1 MDVLEKSREMLTA
14 LTTFPYYVVVPP
26 TTGHASWQETSAIAF
41 ALECIGSNS
50 KHLPSRL
57 GATRITVNPKAS
69 SVEDAVTRYSRTTI
83 ALEPHTD
90 SSQQDHPHSIVIFGM
105 SRPDEMGGETQMVVV
120 DELIAS
126 LDSDTADLL
135 RQPIWALGKQPKPIL
150 ETRPD
155 TGETR
160 ISYYRKQ
167 LERSLELGTSLSQQQ
182 HAALSALD
190 ATITRLAAKRSFCL
204 EKGETLLINN
214 HKVLHGRT
222 ALAEESNRLMIRY
235 RLRADFAT
243 CSHAL
248 RSEGTVT
255 PGIVERLMHAAS
267 RLEEQG
273 RNTQARILRS
283 DKALFGDLTESS
295 ESELLKNKSIDSE
308 HSMGDVRKAL
318 REKRFS
324 EAESMLEQMA
334 QENDGSFDVPYFLSA
349 LATRREEDSKA
360 AQILASAAAARP
372 FLKKSRQH
380 IKPVILKVRAFE
392 GTKVKFRFADDGSV
406 KTRLVGGQISTKY
419 WIDKERFHITLGNAA
434 NHIFAEAQAPHF
446 DVLFNA
452 ISDIDASPN
461 ALMGLE
467 AFIANNGIENVINR
481 PDALRRTTRD
491 SIARL
496 ANASTHLRSGKTQRY
511 SGMALLD
518 IPTLTTKILSDLR
531 YPLLVRSV
539 GTHTGSTLSKC
550 DDDRSLREALQGLS
564 KMRDLYVTEFIDVA
578 DNTGVFHKIRAF
590 YIDGDLYPIH
600 LLRGEHWEV
609 GRRGDRLKLMREQS
623 WMRDDEAHCLND
635 LPDYLGVT
643 NHTALLGFM
652 AEIGLDF
659 CGVDFAV
666 APEGKLVI
674 FEANPAMRH
683 HYDHVTTAPYIKPA
697 HDRAGAAFNQML
709 AIRSQTRSAN

>member
-14 LTTFPYYVVVPP
+14 LTTFPYYVVMPP
-26 TTGHASWQETSAIAF
+26 AKGHASWQEASAIAF
-41 ALECIGSNS
+41 ALECIGSS
-50 KHLPSRL
+50 SLHLPSRL
-57 GATRITVNPKAS
+57 GATRVTVNPKAS

-90 SSQQDHPHSIVIFGM
+90 SSQQNHPHSIVIFGM
-105 SRPDEMGGETQMVVV
+105 SRPDEIGGETQMVVV

-135 RQPIWALGKQPKPIL
+135 RQPIWPLGKQPKPIL

-167 LERSLELGTSLSQQQ
+167 LERSLELGATLSQQQ
-182 HAALSALD
+182 YAALLALD
-190 ATITRLAAKRSFCL
+190 ATITRLAAKRSFRL

-235 RLRADFAT
+235 RLRADFT
-243 CSHAL
+243 NCSHAL
-248 RSEGTVT
+248 RSEGAVT
-255 PGIVERLMHAAS
+255 PSIPERLMRAAS

-273 RNTQARILRS
+273 RKTQSRILRS

-295 ESELLKNKSIDSE
+295 ESELSKNKSIDSE
-308 HSMGDVRKAL
+308 YSMSDVRKAL
-318 REKRFS
+318 REKKFS
-324 EAESMLEQMA
+324 EAQHMLEQMA
-334 QENDGSFDVPYFLSA
+334 QNNEDSFDVPYFLSA

-360 AQILASAAAARP
+360 AQVLASAAASRP

-380 IKPVILKVRAFE
+380 IKPVVLKVRAFE

-461 ALMGLE
+461 ALMALE
-467 AFIANNGIENVINR
+467 GFIANNGIENVINR

-496 ANASTHLRSGKTQRY
+496 VNASTHLRSGKTQRY

-518 IPTLTTKILSDLR
+518 IPTLTTQILSDLR
-531 YPLLVRSV
+531 CPLLVRSV

-550 DDDRSLREALQGLS
+550 DDEKSLRNALQGMS

-578 DNTGVFHKIRAF
+578 DNAGVFQKIRGF

-609 GRRGDRLKLMREQS
+609 GRRGDRLKIMRNQI
-623 WMRDDEAHCLND
+623 WMQEDEARCLDD
-635 LPDYLGVT
+635 LPSYLGTT
-643 NHTALLGFM
+643 NYTALLNFM
-652 AEIGLDF
+652 GKIGLDF

-666 APEGKLVI
+666 DPAGKLVI

-697 HDRAGAAFNQML
+697 HDRAGAAFNQMI
-709 AIRSQTRSAN
+709 AARIKQS